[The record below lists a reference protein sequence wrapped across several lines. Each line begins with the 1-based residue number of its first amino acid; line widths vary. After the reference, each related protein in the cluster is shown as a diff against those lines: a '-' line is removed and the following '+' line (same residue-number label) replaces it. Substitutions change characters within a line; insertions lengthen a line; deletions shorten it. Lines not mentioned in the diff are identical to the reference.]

1 MAVPKKKTSR
11 SKRNIRRK
19 SWERKITKQVL
30 LALSL
35 GRVFNSKASGSFV
48 FPPSFDFKS

>member
-11 SKRNIRRK
+11 SKRDIRRK

-30 LALSL
+30 IALSM
-35 GRVFNSKASGSFV
+35 GKVFESKKSKSFI
-48 FPPSFDFKS
+48 FPSSFNL

>member
-19 SWERKITKQVL
+19 SWERKLTKQVL
-30 LALSL
+30 LALSM
-35 GRVFNSKASGSFV
+35 GKVFSVGNSTSFV
-48 FPPSFDFKS
+48 FPPSFNI